1 MLWITALQELN
12 IFWSWL
18 KRFKKFI
25 PNIIASSYLT
35 MGRVNFFKETFY
47 ASAAL
52 LGQLY
57 YGYPEAAQIK
67 FADWLIPVLHSFQQ
81 NARLSFLT

>member
-1 MLWITALQELN
+1 
-12 IFWSWL
+12 
-18 KRFKKFI
+18 
-25 PNIIASSYLT
+25 

-67 FADWLIPVLHSFQQ
+67 FAD
-81 NARLSFLT
+81 